1 LFDTCWT
8 RSDSLESAMRYDERD
23 RESTNVDDRRGQR
36 GPGGGFGIPLPIGGG
51 GMSFTTMLII
61 GALMLLFGMNP
72 LDLLRGATPGG
83 IEIPLPGG
91 ERPIPRSASQNPFE
105 IPGRNPQAPTQKGAD
120 EMGTFI
126 KRVLADTEDVWN
138 RKFQAFGKQYKEPQ
152 LVLFTGSTRTACG
165 LGQAAMGPFYCPLDR
180 KVYIDLAFYE
190 QMKRQFNSPGDF
202 AQAYVIAHEV
212 GHHVQTLLGIAGRVQ
227 EMKQSMSERDANK
240 LQVRMEL
247 QADCL
252 AGVWAA
258 VNDKMKQRLEPGDIE
273 EALNAASQIGD
284 DMIQRRQTGRIVP
297 DAFTHGTAAQRV
309 RWFKTGLQSGDMRTC
324 DTFNA
329 QDLG

>member
-1 LFDTCWT
+1 
-8 RSDSLESAMRYDERD
+8 MRYDDRD
-23 RESTNVDDRRGQR
+23 RESSNVEDRRGQR
-36 GPGGGFGIPLPIGGG
+36 MPGGLPGGIRIPLPIGGG
-51 GMSFTTMLII
+51 RGGMSFT
-61 GALMLLFGMNP
+61 MLLVIGVVMLLLGMNP
-72 LDLLRGATPGG
+72 LDLLRGTGPGG
-83 IEIPLPGG
+83 VEIPLPTG
-91 ERPIPRSASQNPFE
+91 ERPIPRSTTGNAPFE
-105 IPGRNPQAPTQKGAD
+105 IPGRNPQAAGSASEED
-120 EMGTFI
+120 MARFMR
-126 KRVLADTEDVWN
+126 RVLADTEDVWN
-138 RKFQAFGKQYKEPQ
+138 RKFQAFGKRYEEPK
-152 LVLFTGSTRTACG
+152 LVLFRDATRTACG
-165 LGQAAMGPFYCPLDR
+165 VGQSAMGPFYCPLDR

-212 GHHVQTLLGIAGRVQ
+212 GHHVQTLLGITARVQ
-227 EMKQSMSERDANK
+227 DLKQSLSEVEANR

-258 VNDKMKQRLEPGDIE
+258 VNDATKKRLQPGDVE

-329 QDLG
+329 RDLG